1 MKLVDQVAG
10 YIITSGGKRLRPLI
24 VLVAAHIYFAIRPE
38 KRWMTWSM
46 ILGWVDREH
55 YLAHHDPEKWVV
67 SGDSVTSG
75 ETGAGALA
83 DSSVSAPREED

>member
-1 MKLVDQVAG
+1 
-10 YIITSGGKRLRPLI
+10 
-24 VLVAAHIYFAIRPE
+24 
-38 KRWMTWSM
+38 M

-75 ETGAGALA
+75 ETGTGALA
-83 DSSVSAPREED
+83 DSAVSAPREED